1 MRKTLL
7 GILLILSIENITN
20 AQIKVVGDDYN
31 STLSGTK
38 NTYSFDVDFEKY
50 FSHRDARD
58 YYGWLEKYM
67 STDFDMMGD
76 TIWIPFTLKISD
88 GRLCYGDGERH
99 PDHSV
104 PQVHWIIGGNGFAVA
119 TNEKGEEHWELFP
132 PAGYYEVSG
141 YVFCSDN
148 ASMLLN
154 KYVTDVD
161 NVYLDGKYSI
171 GRLKDDIL
179 RDRVRIKDYLYYVK
193 LSSINNINGYH
204 YDYYVTPNAKKLT
217 FFNLSYYNALRNHFL
232 GKKVCLRNSVS
243 IGKIEDRYG
252 EIEKGYLHL
261 DVTQKNNLIKLDD
274 SKTDGIIILDALTYE
289 NVKLKDSIYIV
300 KDIVVKIR
308 DSRNQILKKGRDV
321 AVCCILEGPTT
332 GRFAIEME
340 KIQYNYTLDGS
351 DGDAN
356 VYYDSMYYDYP
367 YVTWGNWF
375 KDNGSRNY
383 YYNQAYAMICVDDL
397 QQILSDV
404 SDTLSAKKSKEIA
417 KKRNEENSRKQR
429 ELDYQRKKEAEVAAF
444 KQRINDRYG
453 TSMATLILNHQISLG
468 MTKEMV
474 KDSWGRPMNT
484 YRTTT
489 KFGQSEVWCY
499 NYKTRVYFYNG
510 KVVQIDD

>member
-1 MRKTLL
+1 MKKLL
-7 GILLILSIENITN
+7 FDVVLLLILGSTTK

-50 FSHRDARD
+50 FPHRDAKE

-67 STDFDMMGD
+67 STEYNMIGD
-76 TIWIPFTLKISD
+76 TIWIPYTLKLNNN
-88 GRLCYGDGERH
+88 RLYYGDGEEY
-99 PDHSV
+99 SKEYTQLEWLV
-104 PQVHWIIGGNGFAVA
+104 SSGFAVA
-119 TNEKGEEHWELFP
+119 TNENGIEHWELFP

-154 KYVTDVD
+154 KYV

-179 RDRVRIKDYLYYVK
+179 RDNVRIKDYLYFVK
-193 LSSINNINGYH
+193 LSSVENINGYH

-232 GKKVCLRNSVS
+232 GKRVCFRNSVS
-243 IGKIEDRYG
+243 IGEIEDRYG

-261 DVTQKNNLIKLDD
+261 DVAQKNNLMKLDD

-308 DSRNQILKKGRDV
+308 DSRNQIQKKGKDV
-321 AVCCILEGPTT
+321 AVCCVLEGPFT

-340 KIQYNYTLDGS
+340 KIQYNYILDGS
-351 DGDAN
+351 DGGAN

-367 YVTWGNWF
+367 YVTWGNWY
-375 KDNGSRNY
+375 KDNVSRNY
-383 YYNQAYAMICVDDL
+383 YFTQEYAMVCVDDL

-429 ELDYQRKKEAEVAAF
+429 ELDYQRKKEAEAAAF
-444 KQRINDRYG
+444 KQRVNERYG
-453 TSMATLILNHQISLG
+453 ASMGALILNHQISIG

-489 KFGQSEVWCY
+489 KYGQSEVWCY
-499 NYKTRVYFYNG
+499 NYKTRVYFYDG

>member
-7 GILLILSIENITN
+7 GILLILSIGNITN

-31 STLSGTK
+31 SSLSGTK

-50 FSHRDARD
+50 FPHSDARE
-58 YYGWLEKYM
+58 YYGWLGKYM
-67 STDFDMMGD
+67 STEYDMIGD
-76 TIWIPFTLKISD
+76 TIWIPYTLKISD
-88 GRLCYGDGERH
+88 SYLCYEDGEIY
-99 PDHSV
+99 PYGGI
-104 PQVHWIIGGNGFAVA
+104 PQVNMIIRYCGFAVA
-119 TNEKGEEHWELFP
+119 TNENGNEHWELFP

-148 ASMLLN
+148 ASILLN

-161 NVYLDGKYSI
+161 NVYLDGEYSI
-171 GRLKDDIL
+171 GRLKDDIVKNH
-179 RDRVRIKDYLYYVK
+179 VRIKDYLYYVK
-193 LSSINNINGYH
+193 LSSIDNINGYH
-204 YDYYVTPNAKKLT
+204 YDYYVTPGAKELT
-217 FFNLSYYNALRNHFL
+217 FFNLRFYNALQNHFL
-232 GKKVCLRNSVS
+232 GKKVCFKNGVGEGEKRDL
-243 IGKIEDRYG
+243 YG
-252 EIEKGYLHL
+252 EIRKGYLYL
-261 DVTQKNNLIKLDD
+261 DAEKENGKIKIDN

-308 DSRNQILKKGRDV
+308 KSRNQIFKKGKDA
-321 AVCCILEGPTT
+321 AVCCVLEGPIT

-340 KIQYNYTLDGS
+340 KLQYNYSIEGS
-351 DGDAN
+351 DGDAHA
-356 VYYDSMYYDYP
+356 YYHSMYYDYP
-367 YVTWGNWF
+367 YATWENWF
-375 KDNGSRNY
+375 KDNVSSDY
-383 YYNQAYAMICVDDL
+383 YYNQAYAMVCVDDL
-397 QQILSDV
+397 QQILSDL
-404 SDTLSAKKSKEIA
+404 SDSLSATKNKEIA
-417 KKRNEENSRKQR
+417 KRRNEENVRKQR

-453 TSMATLILNHQISLG
+453 TSIATLILNHQISLG